1 MNKLTQKTYISVV
14 VVHETV
20 IAVKT
25 AHLVV
30 VVALVEVEMVIH
42 RVITV
47 SSPLELRY
55 KQWKG
60 MFYLTM
66 CWPPCPQKFPWA
78 AAAETKVATSSFIF
92 FWLARFSSGEHRIG
106 SAVLYALNSGNRS
119 RSTTSSVIVIT
130 SSGLFKHTHSFH
142 RVQIIE
148 RM

>member
-55 KQWKG
+55 KQ
-60 MFYLTM
+60 
-66 CWPPCPQKFPWA
+66 
-78 AAAETKVATSSFIF
+78 
-92 FWLARFSSGEHRIG
+92 
-106 SAVLYALNSGNRS
+106 
-119 RSTTSSVIVIT
+119 
-130 SSGLFKHTHSFH
+130 
-142 RVQIIE
+142 
-148 RM
+148 